1 MSFCGESS
9 GGIVE
14 CLQIFQATKETG
26 ILFFFLFFGL
36 NFNILRYM
44 VIPASGED
52 NLVF

>member
-1 MSFCGESS
+1 MFADFS
-9 GGIVE
+9 GYQRDRDFV
-14 CLQIFQATKETG
+14 
-26 ILFFFLFFGL
+26 FFFLFFGL